1 MQALPLAPPREH
13 AAVHMPKVEH
23 SQDLLIA
30 APVREQL
37 ADAIGVVPKHA
48 PAVAGALGLGRLR
61 IIFNGGRGRG
71 GD

>member
-1 MQALPLAPPREH
+1 
-13 AAVHMPKVEH
+13 MPKVEH